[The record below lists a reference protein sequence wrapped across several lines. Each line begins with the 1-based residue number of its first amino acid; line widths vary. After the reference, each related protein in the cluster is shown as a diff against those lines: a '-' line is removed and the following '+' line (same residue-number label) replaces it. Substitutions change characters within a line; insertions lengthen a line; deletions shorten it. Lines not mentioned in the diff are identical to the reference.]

1 MRTVG
6 VWASCGL
13 AVAGML
19 ATRAWA
25 QDPIPGQVR
34 GSWKIVRM
42 LPTKNEGC
50 WDGAKS
56 LVGTTLTYRT
66 NLMRWQGG
74 EVPLTGV
81 VTRTVTADD
90 FQQETEQSWG
100 TPLKLSELKIMSPK
114 VTEVDLQHEDADVTG
129 ATTEIPGDSVMLV
142 GRNTIVVSACGTFFE
157 ATRMGGSVKMHPTE
171 KPTVAMSR

>member
-1 MRTVG
+1 MRPAKM
-6 VWASCGL
+6 WAACGL
-13 AVAGML
+13 VA
-19 ATRAWA
+19 AAIVAWNVRAQEPMPA
-25 QDPIPGQVR
+25 QIA

-66 NLMRWQGG
+66 NGMRWQGG

-81 VTRTVTADD
+81 ITRTVTAET
-90 FQQETEQSWG
+90 FQKETEQSWG
-100 TPLKLSELKIMSPK
+100 TPLKLSELKIMTPS
-114 VTEVDLQHEDADVTG
+114 VMEVDLQHEDADVTG
-129 ATTEIPGDSVMLV
+129 STTEVPGDSVMLV

-157 ATRMGGSVKMHPTE
+157 ATRMGAAKN
-171 KPTVAMSR
+171 PTVATAR

>member
-6 VWASCGL
+6 LWAACGL
-13 AVAGML
+13 AVVGTM
-19 ATRAWA
+19 ATEALA
-25 QDPIPGQVR
+25 QDPMPPQVR

-50 WDGAKS
+50 WEGAKS

-66 NLMRWQGG
+66 NVMRWQGG

-129 ATTEIPGDSVMLV
+129 ATTEVPGDAVMLV

-157 ATRMGGSVKMHPTE
+157 ATRMSTPAKAHPDE
-171 KPTVAMSR
+171 NQAVAMSR